1 MDLTLELPPGR
12 AGVARV
18 LLDGV
23 EPGPALRTPEV
34 NASVS
39 AVAAVPAVRELLV
52 GLQRSL
58 VGVGGIVV
66 EGRDIGTVVWP
77 DADVKVFLTASEHER
92 ARRRGGDTEGGGE
105 TAETLA
111 RRDAIDSGRAAS
123 PTRAAAD
130 ALVIDSTT
138 RTGRPGGGPAPRAHR
153 SRQSHPPA
161 MTGGSHREAP
171 RAPPGDAPARDGQGS
186 GRPRPG
192 GAGRGKNPDRG
203 FLIAGA
209 VVKPLMRVWFR
220 IRVEGGD
227 NVPTDGPVILA
238 SNHRS
243 NMDPVL
249 LASALRR
256 PVAFMA
262 KAELFVG
269 PLGWIMRWIGQFP
282 VKRGGIDREALRR
295 TDAVLARGSML
306 GLFPEGTRGDG
317 RFSAVHPGLA
327 YIVVRQRC
335 PVLPVAIFG
344 TERVRRRFGWLPF
357 ASPVRIVIG
366 PAIDL
371 PTSTSDRAGRR
382 AASEVL
388 RQRLQAFLATAGGPP
403 ALDTATSRQSDE

>member
-1 MDLTLELPPGR
+1 
-12 AGVARV
+12 
-18 LLDGV
+18 
-23 EPGPALRTPEV
+23 
-34 NASVS
+34 
-39 AVAAVPAVRELLV
+39 
-52 GLQRSL
+52 
-58 VGVGGIVV
+58 
-66 EGRDIGTVVWP
+66 
-77 DADVKVFLTASEHER
+77 
-92 ARRRGGDTEGGGE
+92 
-105 TAETLA
+105 
-111 RRDAIDSGRAAS
+111 
-123 PTRAAAD
+123 
-130 ALVIDSTT
+130 
-138 RTGRPGGGPAPRAHR
+138 
-153 SRQSHPPA
+153 
-161 MTGGSHREAP
+161 MTGGANREAP
-171 RAPPGDAPARDGQGS
+171 RVPPGNAPTPPADPPAGT
-186 GRPRPG
+186 GRTTEAS
-192 GAGRGKNPDRG
+192 AGRASAGTRRRGKDPDRG
-203 FLIAGA
+203 FLIAGV

-227 NVPTDGPVILA
+227 NVPKDGPVILA

-249 LASALRR
+249 LASALHR

-262 KAELFVG
+262 KAELFVE
-269 PLGWIMRWIGQFP
+269 PLGSIMRWIGQFP

-371 PTSTSDRAGRR
+371 PESAGDRAGRR

-388 RQRLQAFLATAGGPP
+388 RRRLQAFLATAGGQP
-403 ALDTATSRQSDE
+403 ARDTSTSSQSDE

>member
-1 MDLTLELPPGR
+1 M
-12 AGVARV
+12 
-18 LLDGV
+18 
-23 EPGPALRTPEV
+23 PAE
-34 NASVS
+34 
-39 AVAAVPAVRELLV
+39 
-52 GLQRSL
+52 
-58 VGVGGIVV
+58 
-66 EGRDIGTVVWP
+66 
-77 DADVKVFLTASEHER
+77 
-92 ARRRGGDTEGGGE
+92 
-105 TAETLA
+105 
-111 RRDAIDSGRAAS
+111 
-123 PTRAAAD
+123 
-130 ALVIDSTT
+130 
-138 RTGRPGGGPAPRAHR
+138 
-153 SRQSHPPA
+153 
-161 MTGGSHREAP
+161 
-171 RAPPGDAPARDGQGS
+171 
-186 GRPRPG
+186 
-192 GAGRGKNPDRG
+192 
-203 FLIAGA
+203 
-209 VVKPLMRVWFR
+209 
-220 IRVEGGD
+220 
-227 NVPTDGPVILA
+227 GPVILA

-249 LASALRR
+249 LASAVKR

-282 VKRGGIDREALRR
+282 VRRGGIDREALRR

-371 PTSTSDRAGRR
+371 PPSAGDRAGRR

-388 RQRLQAFLATAGGPP
+388 RQRLQAFLATASGHP
-403 ALDTATSRQSDE
+403 APSTTSSQVMSRQSDIDGATAEPSRPAACPGSPWSGGPTSASRPWSTGSWAAARPSPRRSPA

>member
-1 MDLTLELPPGR
+1 
-12 AGVARV
+12 
-18 LLDGV
+18 
-23 EPGPALRTPEV
+23 
-34 NASVS
+34 
-39 AVAAVPAVRELLV
+39 
-52 GLQRSL
+52 
-58 VGVGGIVV
+58 
-66 EGRDIGTVVWP
+66 
-77 DADVKVFLTASEHER
+77 
-92 ARRRGGDTEGGGE
+92 
-105 TAETLA
+105 
-111 RRDAIDSGRAAS
+111 
-123 PTRAAAD
+123 
-130 ALVIDSTT
+130 
-138 RTGRPGGGPAPRAHR
+138 
-153 SRQSHPPA
+153 
-161 MTGGSHREAP
+161 MTGGPHREAP
-171 RAPPGDAPARDGQGS
+171 GPGGQLPAPGSVDEDPRPAESEAAAPGRPGSAGS
-186 GRPRPG
+186 GSKADPETPR
-192 GAGRGKNPDRG
+192 RGNPDRG
-203 FLIAGA
+203 YLIAGA

-220 IRVEGGD
+220 IKVEGGEH
-227 NVPTDGPVILA
+227 VPERGPVILA

-249 LASALRR
+249 LASAVKR

-282 VKRGGIDREALRR
+282 VRRGGIDREALRR

-357 ASPVRIVIG
+357 ASPVRVVIG

-371 PTSTSDRAGRR
+371 PQATGDRAGRR

-388 RQRLQAFLATAGGPP
+388 RQRLQAFLATAGGVP
-403 ALDTATSRQSDE
+403 APEAIRSQVDE

>member
-1 MDLTLELPPGR
+1 
-12 AGVARV
+12 
-18 LLDGV
+18 
-23 EPGPALRTPEV
+23 
-34 NASVS
+34 
-39 AVAAVPAVRELLV
+39 
-52 GLQRSL
+52 
-58 VGVGGIVV
+58 
-66 EGRDIGTVVWP
+66 
-77 DADVKVFLTASEHER
+77 
-92 ARRRGGDTEGGGE
+92 
-105 TAETLA
+105 
-111 RRDAIDSGRAAS
+111 
-123 PTRAAAD
+123 
-130 ALVIDSTT
+130 
-138 RTGRPGGGPAPRAHR
+138 
-153 SRQSHPPA
+153 
-161 MTGGSHREAP
+161 MTGGPHREAP
-171 RAPPGDAPARDGQGS
+171 RAPADDAPTTPAAGPAAPGATDPGQDP
-186 GRPRPG
+186 GRKQRK
-192 GAGRGKNPDRG
+192 GKNPDRG

-227 NVPTDGPVILA
+227 HVPATGPVILA

-282 VKRGGIDREALRR
+282 VRRGGIDREALRR

-317 RFSAVHPGLA
+317 GFSAVHPGLA

-344 TERVRRRFGWLPF
+344 TDRVRRRFGWLPF

-366 PAIDL
+366 PPIDL
-371 PTSTSDRAGRR
+371 PKSTSDRAGRR
-382 AASEVL
+382 AASELL
-388 RQRLQAFLATAGGPP
+388 RRRLQAFLAVAGAPR
-403 ALDTATSRQSDE
+403 AQSTSSQSDE

>member
-1 MDLTLELPPGR
+1 
-12 AGVARV
+12 
-18 LLDGV
+18 
-23 EPGPALRTPEV
+23 
-34 NASVS
+34 
-39 AVAAVPAVRELLV
+39 
-52 GLQRSL
+52 
-58 VGVGGIVV
+58 
-66 EGRDIGTVVWP
+66 
-77 DADVKVFLTASEHER
+77 
-92 ARRRGGDTEGGGE
+92 
-105 TAETLA
+105 
-111 RRDAIDSGRAAS
+111 
-123 PTRAAAD
+123 
-130 ALVIDSTT
+130 
-138 RTGRPGGGPAPRAHR
+138 
-153 SRQSHPPA
+153 
-161 MTGGSHREAP
+161 MTGGPHREAP
-171 RAPPGDAPARDGQGS
+171 GAPASDADERATS
-186 GRPRPG
+186 AASVG
-192 GAGRGKNPDRG
+192 GATGTGSDVEGGTRAKHPDRG
-203 FLIAGA
+203 FVLAGI
-209 VVKPLMRVWFR
+209 VVKPLMRMWFR
-220 IRVEGGD
+220 IKVEGGEH
-227 NVPTDGPVILA
+227 VPKEGPVILA

-249 LASALRR
+249 LASALQR

-335 PVLPVAIFG
+335 PVLPVAILG

-371 PTSTSDRAGRR
+371 PQSTSDRAGRR

-388 RQRLQAFLATAGGPP
+388 RQRLQAFLATVGGGPAP
-403 ALDTATSRQSDE
+403 LGRA